1 MRTNTATDKN
11 PAGDAPLND
20 DAGRHCCQ
28 LRAPYLDKDECDEE
42 DKCKHKQGDN
52 ASIVPLPSRQHC
64 FHRGPVTGNTT
75 RVDATYRVGEASPL
89 QRQAQ
94 ADIGGKQSCDAL
106 GIQLLQLLHKLAGLV
121 SWATWHM

>member
-20 DAGRHCCQ
+20 DAGRHCCP

-52 ASIVPLPSRQHC
+52 ASIDPLPSRQLC
-64 FHRGPVTGNTT
+64 IHRGPETGNTT
-75 RVDATYRVGEASPL
+75 RVYATYFVGLSSPL
-89 QRQAQ
+89 QRHAQ
-94 ADIGGKQSCDAL
+94 ADYVWKQSCDAL
-106 GIQLLQLLHKLAGLV
+106 GKQLLQLLHK
-121 SWATWHM
+121 